1 MECGPSVLVKGDSP
15 VLIRWNG
22 PARAGGPP
30 NAPALTGHS
39 FHQVR
44 GLDVGLKSWF
54 DRRQRGAGAVATPIV
69 ESEPVPEQ
77 PLTPA
82 QLAELQEAWAEFNEA
97 AKGSGANSVHACT
110 RNGKPWQQ
118 DPAAVRSMAALLRH
132 VRDEDTTPGTEPA
145 G

>member
-1 MECGPSVLVKGDSP
+1 M
-15 VLIRWNG
+15 
-22 PARAGGPP
+22 
-30 NAPALTGHS
+30 
-39 FHQVR
+39 
-44 GLDVGLKSWF
+44 
-54 DRRQRGAGAVATPIV
+54 
-69 ESEPVPEQ
+69 SEPVPEQ